1 MKLELTTWQ
10 RMACIQA
17 LNAMTGHISLIRKG
31 IKLLDILEMSEQE
44 RVEIGMVLQDD
55 VLTWQDKT
63 RKWPLE
69 ITDGNL
75 AEHLRRA
82 VQGFQGWPQGSGREV
97 VGLFDQLGIED
108 TE

>member
-44 RVEIGMVLQDD
+44 QAEVGMVLQGAAF
-55 VLTWQDKT
+55 VWRDKA
-63 RKWPLE
+63 RKWSLE
-69 ITDGNL
+69 VSDGNL
-75 AEHLRRA
+75 VEHLKRA
-82 VQGFQGWPQGSGREV
+82 VLAFQGWPQDAGREV
-97 VGLFDQLGIED
+97 VDLFAQLGIE
-108 TE
+108 EAE